1 MLNDATCFQ
10 AVYIVCGYTDLR
22 SGIDRLAAILETQ
35 TGNKPYR
42 SLRLQSN
49 LKAKRII
56 LFVDARAIMHIY
68 GILYQIH
75 RELNSPASI
84 HTKG

>member
-1 MLNDATCFQ
+1 MLYPRFTHNLKSFLNF
-10 AVYIVCGYTDLR
+10 VEYIT
-22 SGIDRLAAILETQ
+22 
-35 TGNKPYR
+35 YR

-49 LKAKRII
+49 QKAKRII